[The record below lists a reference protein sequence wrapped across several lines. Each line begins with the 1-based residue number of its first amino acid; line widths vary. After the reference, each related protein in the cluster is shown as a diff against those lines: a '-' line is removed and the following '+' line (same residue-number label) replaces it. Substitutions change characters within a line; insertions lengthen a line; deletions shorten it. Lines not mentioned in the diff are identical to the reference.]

1 MFSLQYISKQN
12 YEYLEAYMRFFIAVI
27 ISLLC
32 FVASLS
38 QVPEINH
45 KLGIYGGVN
54 LNSHTADF
62 YKLEGIPNCCPA
74 FEDGSGMRFNAGI
87 LYENLL
93 SNHFW
98 LGARFGVMTLDGE
111 MNKSEPIAIITHST

>member
-1 MFSLQYISKQN
+1 MYSLQYIPKQN

-32 FVASLS
+32 YVASLS

-45 KLGIYGGVN
+45 KLGIYGGLN

-62 YKLEGIPNCCPA
+62 YKLQGIPNCCPA
-74 FEDGSGMRFNAGI
+74 FEDGSGMVFNAGI
-87 LYENLL
+87 LCENRLTGNFL
-93 SNHFW
+93 ERDRSGINSW
-98 LGARFGVMTLDGE
+98 E
-111 MNKSEPIAIITHST
+111 ITSKIRK